1 MAAGTF
7 EVIVEGK
14 ALEPALREM
23 ERSPD
28 IKVLGPHISTRYPG
42 SGVEGMRIAVKVRA
56 DSPAE
61 ASSLVRRYLPEGC
74 TVRPSLV

>member
-1 MAAGTF
+1 MI
-7 EVIVEGK
+7 ELIVEGK

-28 IKVLGPHISTRYPG
+28 IRVIGPHISTRYPG
-42 SGVEGMRIAVKVRA
+42 AGIKGMRIAVKVRA

-61 ASSLVRRYLPEGC
+61 ASSRVRSYLPEGC
-74 TVRPSLV
+74 TVRPSLA